1 MLSNDSRPGA
11 PTSESGSST
20 ILYVPGFV
28 QRFSAQRRILA
39 RLRALASR
47 RSRATSEPEVALEPG
62 PVTLQ
67 VEENPHWSPA
77 EDRLLEGLGTG
88 LREWRTERG
97 GGKEPLAEVPDLLA
111 ELSSLT
117 VSASAEPPPPPVESP
132 REEVSAAIIRQ
143 LEEDNQDL
151 KAALCRL
158 IRISEQNHAAL
169 RLLEEE
175 NEELSTLAH
184 RLTIGQ
190 VAGGLPP
197 VEARRPWWQV
207 GAWVQRRQAE
217 RCR

>member
-1 MLSNDSRPGA
+1 MMSNDSKPEA
-11 PTSESGSST
+11 STSGSGDPI
-20 ILYVPGFV
+20 ILHAPGFV
-28 QRFSAQRRILA
+28 QRFSGQRRMLA

-47 RSRATSEPEVALEPG
+47 RSRVEPAPEPEAG
-62 PVTLQ
+62 PVTLH
-67 VEENPHWSPA
+67 VEENPHWSAA
-77 EDRLLEGLGTG
+77 EECLLEGLGTG
-88 LREWRTERG
+88 LREWRTERTNT
-97 GGKEPLAEVPDLLA
+97 KEPLAEVPELLA
-111 ELSSLT
+111 ELSGLAGCST
-117 VSASAEPPPPPVESP
+117 TTAPPPSVGEP

-190 VAGGLPP
+190 VAGSQPP
-197 VEARRPWWQV
+197 IEPQRPWWQA
-207 GAWVQRRQAE
+207 AWRLLRNQAE